1 MVGWRRV
8 VGYQE
13 EVRAIGSESG
23 RVVVDE
29 KILPIDVDE
38 E

>member
-13 EVRAIGSESG
+13 EVRAIGSESE
-23 RVVVDE
+23 RVVDDGT
-29 KILPIDVDE
+29 ILPIDVDE
-38 E
+38 G